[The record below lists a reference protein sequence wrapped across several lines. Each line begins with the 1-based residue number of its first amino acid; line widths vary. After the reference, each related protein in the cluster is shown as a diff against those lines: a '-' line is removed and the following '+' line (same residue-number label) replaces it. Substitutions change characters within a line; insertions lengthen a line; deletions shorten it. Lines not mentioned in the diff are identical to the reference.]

1 MLELAKKN
9 AHVIVASRT
18 PSKAQVVVDEVKAV
32 TQNDKV
38 EFLQLDLLSLKSVT
52 EFLTAFKAKGLPL
65 HLLLNN
71 AGVMACPYALSEDG
85 IESQFAT
92 NHVSLALSTSP
103 RCTVEPKQINYYRS
117 WHISISRLNCCLFW
131 RKTNQVELSTYR
143 R

>member
-1 MLELAKKN
+1 VLELAKKN

-71 AGVMACPYALSEDG
+71 AGVMSCPYALSEDG

-92 NHVSLALSTSP
+92 NHVSQVYLSLSP
-103 RCTVEPKQINYYRS
+103 NRAVEPK
-117 WHISISRLNCCLFW
+117 C
-131 RKTNQVELSTYR
+131 
-143 R
+143 